1 MLFCFGLGYSAL
13 HYLRQTGATPACG
26 TVRDASTQID
36 VAGLRTFKF
45 EPGDTSLRKSLT
57 AAGRILVSIPPD
69 ERGDLVLRHFAGAL
83 PRGSQIV
90 YLSSLGVY
98 GDAHG
103 AIVTEETECHPHFAR
118 SQARL
123 AAERAWEQAADSAGA
138 KLAILRLAGIYGPQR
153 NALTAVKHREARRIA
168 KLGQVVNRIH
178 VADIAQAIDAA
189 FSRRAAGVFNVADDE
204 PAPPGDPIV
213 FAAEL
218 LGVPPPPEIPFEEA
232 RRNMTPMALSFY
244 EECRRADNIKLKT
257 ALGVRLRYP
266 TYREGLRASFENGD
280 Y

>member
-13 HYLRQTGATPACG
+13 HFLRQAGATPACG
-26 TVRDASTQID
+26 TVRDASTPID

-57 AAGRILVSIPPD
+57 VAGRILVSIPPD

-123 AAERAWEQAADSAGA
+123 AAERAWEQAADSARA
-138 KLAILRLAGIYGPQR
+138 KLTILRLAGIYGPQR
-153 NALTAVKHREARRIA
+153 NALTAVKRREARRIA

-257 ALGVRLRYP
+257 TLGVRLRYP